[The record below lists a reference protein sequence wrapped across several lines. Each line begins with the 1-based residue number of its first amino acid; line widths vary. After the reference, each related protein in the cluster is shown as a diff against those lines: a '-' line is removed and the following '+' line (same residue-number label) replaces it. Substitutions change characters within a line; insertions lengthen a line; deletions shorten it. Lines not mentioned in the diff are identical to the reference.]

1 MPQASAPSPLLDL
14 PPELRDRILG
24 FFLLTPSPIS
34 LEHRVG
40 IPYIAQVN
48 QCLREEALQVFFE
61 RNTFAITNRSSHAAA
76 RKRVAHALSFLLPEH
91 LARIRHLRLDW
102 NTYCLAS
109 SDDCLLSPP
118 YDQHVCLP
126 GPSYAAPVYMAAC
139 YVGLT
144 WHEPALRLSVDVYDN
159 DLCRTLAKPLYEK
172 MSDAFTGILA
182 SWPLASNGRRVLDA
196 NRLHQ
201 IADRWDDIAEHA
213 LRIRAREIVPR
224 YPAALQD
231 FQMQLMLLEQLN
243 RRRLLRARQSDDTLQ

>member
-1 MPQASAPSPLLDL
+1 
-14 PPELRDRILG
+14 
-24 FFLLTPSPIS
+24 
-34 LEHRVG
+34 
-40 IPYIAQVN
+40 
-48 QCLREEALQVFFE
+48 
-61 RNTFAITNRSSHAAA
+61 
-76 RKRVAHALSFLLPEH
+76 
-91 LARIRHLRLDW
+91 
-102 NTYCLAS
+102 
-109 SDDCLLSPP
+109 
-118 YDQHVCLP
+118 
-126 GPSYAAPVYMAAC
+126 MAAC

-144 WHEPALRLSVDVYDN
+144 WREPALRLSVDVYDN